1 MTQLSTAVRY
11 NGFSKMLH
19 WLIALLAFSQLAM
32 GKFFEVEADESGS
45 LFGWHTALGLLVLAL
60 MVARLVWRLTHTVP
74 PLPRNTPGWQ
84 QVAAKATHIAFY
96 VLLIALPITGWLMT
110 SVEGDAVSF
119 FGWFTVPALP
129 VPGGEASEAS
139 EDLIE
144 EAHEL
149 LGNVLLVLAGIHVL
163 AGLKHHYM
171 DRDEVLRRMMPGT
184 G

>member
-1 MTQLSTAVRY
+1 MNQLSTAVRY
-11 NGFSKMLH
+11 NGVSKTLH
-19 WLIALLAFSQLAM
+19 WVIALLAFSQLAM

-60 MVARLVWRLTHTVP
+60 MVVRLGWRITHTVP
-74 PLPRNTPGWQ
+74 ALPRNTPGWQ
-84 QVAAKATHIAFY
+84 QVAAKATHMAFY
-96 VLLIALPITGWLMT
+96 VLLIALPITGWLLA
-110 SVEGDAVSF
+110 SVEGDPVSF

-129 VPGGEASEAS
+129 LPGGEAS

-144 EAHEL
+144 EAHKL

-163 AGLKHHYM
+163 AGLKHYYI
-171 DRDEVLRRMMPGT
+171 DRDDVLRRMMPGT